1 MNHTEHSLPLSLMS
15 YFNAPDGFTGYAGML
30 CGYSADRGFMHQAI
44 ECFSG
49 TSNAMRAREGDVYL
63 AMMLDRGN
71 EGIQDIPG
79 LLHMGATAGNEKKE
93 TKEYL
98 LLHAKVAVLSFRNQ
112 QSPDQWRLR
121 LIVSTGNWTEQ
132 TLTKS
137 LDLAWCIEVSS
148 SDLNNRNDAYVKLR
162 CADMCAAWDLLSD
175 LRGHHDD
182 SLLNIKDSPTQ
193 DRFAA
198 IEGFIKQCAGVKEK
212 QNPRFFDN
220 RKSSLLAQLPVL
232 VKRFSSD
239 YGRNYLAMGSGFYE
253 SAKTGKEPV
262 VPTAIMDS
270 LKAAKLLTQNPETD
284 IFVNPDSCQAIAESL
299 GALKD
304 MNIAVR
310 PAHTPELLFGKNS
323 QRSLHAK
330 FLFSANYRKNSPTC
344 NNAWVYLGSGNLTPA
359 GFTEP
364 MHAAKG
370 NLEAGVVF
378 GCEGLYWDE
387 KKNLS
392 AYQAITNVLP
402 IKREKTF
409 KADDRLKA
417 GNDMEEREEQF
428 MAPRIPYIL
437 WLDDSDTRTL
447 QLPGH
452 CQHFTTEIELLNPNA
467 DQTPCKLGDSGYI
480 WEGDRPRLVKIRWK
494 SDSSIEE
501 SIPVVDTQGRIAA
514 TEYPAQSLNDALAD
528 LMGFPFPPEI
538 ADDDDSSDNEFD
550 NDGTPATS
558 QNGNTAQVADY
569 PIRTVMLLVEKI
581 AEKQCALT
589 EPQWNAWCKQLE
601 NRLLHLDADCEK
613 KNPLLFFRNQL
624 KTNPLYPLRNPAF
637 LPVFAEDKNSE
648 QYKKYAA
655 TLDAI
660 EAKWGLDE
668 PSLSN
673 QSGQSGDGL

>member
-30 CGYSADRGFMHQAI
+30 CGYSADRGFMHQAV

-79 LLHMGATAGNEKKE
+79 LLHMGANPEAKK
-93 TKEYL
+93 YL

-148 SDLNNRNDAYVKLR
+148 SDLDNRKDADVKLR

-182 SLLNIKDSPTQ
+182 SLLKIQGSSTQ

-198 IEGFIKQCAGVKEK
+198 IEGFIEQCAGVDKAQK
-212 QNPRFFDN
+212 PRFFDN
-220 RKSSLLAQLPVL
+220 RKSSLLAQLPEL
-232 VKRFSSD
+232 VKRFSPDSR
-239 YGRNYLAMGSGFYE
+239 RNYLAMGSGFYE
-253 SAKTGKEPV
+253 SAKNGKTPE
-262 VPTAIMDS
+262 VPTAIMNS
-270 LKAAKLLTQNPETD
+270 LKAAELLTQNPETD
-284 IFVNPDSCQAIAESL
+284 IFVNPESCQGIAESFDT
-299 GALKD
+299 LKD
-304 MNIAVR
+304 MSIAVR
-310 PAHTPELLFGKNS
+310 PAHIPELLFGKNS

-330 FLFSANYRKNSPTC
+330 FLFSANYRENSQTC

-378 GCEGLYWDE
+378 GCDGFYWHAE
-387 KKNLS
+387 NS
-392 AYQAITNVLP
+392 PSEYQAITHVLP
-402 IKREKTF
+402 IKWEKEF
-409 KADDRLKA
+409 EADERLKA
-417 GNDMEEREEQF
+417 GDDMEEREEQF
-428 MAPRIPYIL
+428 MAPRIPYVL

-447 QLPGH
+447 QLPED
-452 CQHFTTEIELLNPNA
+452 CQHFSTEIELLHPNS
-467 DQTPCKLGDSGYI
+467 DQSPCKLGESGYI
-480 WEGDRPRLVKIRWK
+480 WDGDRPRLVKIRWK
-494 SDSSIEE
+494 SDSSIEK
-501 SIPVVDTQGRIAA
+501 SVPVVDTQGRIAA

-528 LMGFPFPPEI
+528 LMGFPFPPEMS
-538 ADDDDSSDNEFD
+538 DDDDYSADDYET
-550 NDGTPATS
+550 DGTSTTS
-558 QNGNTAQVADY
+558 QAGHAAQVADY
-569 PIRTVMLLVEKI
+569 PIRTVMLLVERI
-581 AEKQCALT
+581 ADKQCALT
-589 EPQWNAWCKQLE
+589 EPQWNVWCKQLE
-601 NRLLHLDADCEK
+601 NRLLHLDAECEQ

-624 KTNPLYPLRNPAF
+624 KVNPLCPLRNPAF

-660 EAKWGLDE
+660 EAKWGLDAG
-668 PSLSN
+668 SLSN

>member
-30 CGYSADRGFMHQAI
+30 CGYSADNGFMHQAVD
-44 ECFSG
+44 CFSG
-49 TSNAMRAREGDVYL
+49 TTSAMRAREGDVYL

-79 LLHMGATAGNEKKE
+79 LLHMGANPEA
-93 TKEYL
+93 KEYL
-98 LLHAKVAVLSFRNQ
+98 LLHAKVAVLSFCNQ
-112 QSPDQWRLR
+112 LSPDQWLLR

-137 LDLAWCIEVSS
+137 LDLAWCIEVSF
-148 SDLNNRNDAYVKLR
+148 SDLDNKKDADVQLL
-162 CADMCAAWDLLSD
+162 CADMCAAWNLLSD

-182 SLLNIKDSPTQ
+182 SLLKIQGSSTQ

-198 IEGFIKQCAGVKEK
+198 IEGFIEQCADVAKAQK
-212 QNPRFFDN
+212 PRFFDN
-220 RKSSLLAQLPVL
+220 RKSSLLAQLPEQ
-232 VKRFSSD
+232 VKRFSPDSR
-239 YGRNYLAMGSGFYE
+239 RNYLAMGSGFYE
-253 SAKTGKEPV
+253 SAKTGHTPE
-262 VPTAIMDS
+262 VPTAIMNS
-270 LKAAKLLTQNPETD
+270 LKAAELLTQNPETD
-284 IFVNPDSCQAIAESL
+284 IFVNPDSCQGIAESL

-330 FLFSANYRKNSPTC
+330 FLFSANYRENSQTC

-378 GCEGLYWDE
+378 GCEGFYWHAE
-387 KKNLS
+387 SSPS
-392 AYQAITNVLP
+392 AYQAITHVLP
-402 IKREKTF
+402 IEWDKSFE
-409 KADDRLKA
+409 ADDRLKA
-417 GNDMEEREEQF
+417 GDDMDEREVQF

-452 CQHFTTEIELLNPNA
+452 CQHFSTEIELLNPNA

-613 KNPLLFFRNQL
+613 KNPLLFFRNEL
-624 KTNPLYPLRNPAF
+624 KTNPLYPLRTAAF
-637 LPVFAEDKNSE
+637 LPVFAEDQNSE
-648 QYKKYAA
+648 AYQKYAA

-660 EAKWGLDE
+660 EAKWGLDAG
-668 PSLSN
+668 SLSN
-673 QSGQSGDGL
+673 QLGQQGDGS

>member
-30 CGYSADRGFMHQAI
+30 CGYSADRGFMHQAV

-49 TSNAMRAREGDVYL
+49 TSNAMRACEGDVYL

-71 EGIQDIPG
+71 EGIKDIPG
-79 LLHMGATAGNEKKE
+79 LLHMGANPEA
-93 TKEYL
+93 KEYL

-112 QSPDQWRLR
+112 LSPDQWLLR

-137 LDLAWCIEVSS
+137 LDLAWCIEVSF
-148 SDLNNRNDAYVKLR
+148 SDLDNKKDADVKLR
-162 CADMCAAWDLLSD
+162 CADMCAAWDLLSY
-175 LRGHHDD
+175 LREHHDN
-182 SLLNIKDSPTQ
+182 SLLKIQGSSTQ
-193 DRFAA
+193 DRFAE
-198 IEGFIKQCAGVKEK
+198 IEGFIEQCAGVKKE
-212 QNPRFFDN
+212 QNSRFFDN
-220 RKSSLLAQLPVL
+220 RKSSLLAQLPEQ
-232 VKRFSSD
+232 VKRFSPDSC
-239 YGRNYLAMGSGFYE
+239 RNYLAMGSGFYE
-253 SAKTGKEPV
+253 SAKTGKTPV

-270 LKAAKLLTQNPETD
+270 LKAAKLLTKTPETD
-284 IFVNPDSCQAIAESL
+284 IFVNPESCQGIAESL

-310 PAHTPELLFGKNS
+310 PAHAPELLFGKNN

-330 FLFSANYRKNSPTC
+330 FMFSANQRENSQTC

-364 MHAAKG
+364 VHAAKG

-378 GCEGLYWDE
+378 GCDGFYWHAE
-387 KKNLS
+387 SSPSK
-392 AYQAITNVLP
+392 YQAITHVLP
-402 IKREKTF
+402 IKWDNTF
-409 KADDRLKA
+409 EADDRLKA

-428 MAPRIPYIL
+428 MAQRIPYVL
-437 WLDDSDTRTL
+437 WLDDSGTRTL
-447 QLPGH
+447 QLPEH
-452 CQHFTTEIELLNPNA
+452 CQHFSTEIELLNPNS
-467 DQTPCKLGDSGYI
+467 DQSPCKLGESGYI

-494 SDSSIEE
+494 SDPSIEE
-501 SIPVVDTQGRIAA
+501 SVPVVDTQGRIAA

-528 LMGFPFPPEI
+528 LMGFPFPPEMP
-538 ADDDDSSDNEFD
+538 DDDDYSADDYET
-550 NDGTPATS
+550 DGTPITTQA
-558 QNGNTAQVADY
+558 GHTAQVADY
-569 PIRTVMLLVEKI
+569 PIRTVMLLVERI
-581 AEKQCALT
+581 ADKQCALT
-589 EPQWNAWCKQLE
+589 EPQWNVWCKQLE
-601 NRLLHLDADCEK
+601 NRLLHLDADCEQ

-637 LPVFAEDKNSE
+637 LPVFAEDQNSE

-660 EAKWGLDE
+660 EAKWGLDAG
-668 PSLSN
+668 SLRN